1 MPTFSF
7 RNQNIGSGL
16 RKSGHKH
23 HLHISICIST
33 VYNNKA
39 VNKSRFEPGFAPEIM
54 QKATF
59 QSAKGT
65 FYITIQCLLEAKIVL
80 LAVRIA
86 YIITATIYILT
97 FQQAKFINRK
107 RIF

>member
-1 MPTFSF
+1 
-7 RNQNIGSGL
+7 
-16 RKSGHKH
+16 
-23 HLHISICIST
+23 
-33 VYNNKA
+33 
-39 VNKSRFEPGFAPEIM
+39 M

-65 FYITIQCLLEAKIVL
+65 FYITTQCLLEAKIVL
-80 LAVRIA
+80 LIVRIV
-86 YIITATIYILT
+86 YVITATIHILT